1 MKDSASL
8 KKVLAGD
15 GDWAMIKEILV
26 WVIDAH
32 QDNLDMSSKV
42 RLELISLLET
52 Q

>member
-8 KKVLAGD
+8 KKVLAG
-15 GDWAMIKEILV
+15 GGYWSMIKEILV

-32 QDNLDMSSKV
+32 QDNLGMSSKV